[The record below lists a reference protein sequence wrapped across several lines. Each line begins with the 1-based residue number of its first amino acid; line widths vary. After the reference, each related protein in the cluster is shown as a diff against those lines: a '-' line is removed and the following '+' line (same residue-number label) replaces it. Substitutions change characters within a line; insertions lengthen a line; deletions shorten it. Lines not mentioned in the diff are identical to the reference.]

1 MANQPADSRLPRID
15 VAPHISRAL
24 QQLSCTADREELND
38 YAVTTFCFDA
48 LANKNET

>member
-1 MANQPADSRLPRID
+1 MLMANQPADSRLACID

-24 QQLSCTADREELND
+24 QQLSVAAEREALND

-48 LANKNET
+48 LAN